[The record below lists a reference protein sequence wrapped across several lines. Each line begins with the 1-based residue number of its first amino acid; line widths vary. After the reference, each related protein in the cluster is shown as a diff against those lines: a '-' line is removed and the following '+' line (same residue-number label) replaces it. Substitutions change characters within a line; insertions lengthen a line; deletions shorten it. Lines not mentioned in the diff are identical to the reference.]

1 MASIHEVANYII
13 ENGTNITPKKL
24 QKLTYYAEAW
34 HNALLDSPLVDD
46 SHFEAW
52 VHGPVSPELYSTYR
66 AYGWNVIGDTEHQT
80 EKTLSNEQIELI
92 DSVLETYDE
101 LSGNE
106 LEALTHSE
114 RPWLNKRVGL
124 EEMDASRNIIS
135 TDDMREYYKSIYIG
149 D

>member
-1 MASIHEVANYII
+1 MANIHEVANYFI
-13 ENGTNITPKKL
+13 ENGTDITPKKL

-34 HNALLDSPLVDD
+34 HNALLNASLIDNSN
-46 SHFEAW
+46 FEAW

-66 AYGWNVIGDTEHQT
+66 NYGWDVIDEPEQ
-80 EKTLSNEQIELI
+80 KMIPTLSEQQLELLNSI
-92 DSVLETYDE
+92 LETYDG

-114 RPWLNKRVGL
+114 SPWINARNGL
-124 EEMDASRNIIS
+124 DELEPSRNIIS